1 MELSKFITKT
11 RHNHQNDLDGI
22 ALWGK
27 KFNFGDGACS
37 NKAIEQ
43 VKIHSVI
50 NLLLVRICTTSNS
63 AHGARGGNNLMQT
76 LSLSAYKANQHT
88 HTNNIQIHSGRS
100 AFARAFIKAAV
111 ASSAHQHNAA
121 QQEAPAALFFG
132 RAEFNFN

>member
-1 MELSKFITKT
+1 MEFSKFMTKT
-11 RHNHQNDLDGI
+11 RHSHHNDLDGI
-22 ALWGK
+22 ALWSK
-27 KFNFGDGACS
+27 KFNLGDGACS

-88 HTNNIQIHSGRS
+88 HTHKQHTNTLGPVGLRARIHKSGGCLQRAPTQCRAARS
-100 AFARAFIKAAV
+100 AGSPVFW
-111 ASSAHQHNAA
+111 SS
-121 QQEAPAALFFG
+121 
-132 RAEFNFN
+132 RV

>member
-1 MELSKFITKT
+1 MVS
-11 RHNHQNDLDGI
+11 
-22 ALWGK
+22 
-27 KFNFGDGACS
+27 S

-50 NLLLVRICTTSNS
+50 NLLLVRICTSSDS

-76 LSLSAYKANQHT
+76 LSLSANTKPSNTTHIYKH
-88 HTNNIQIHSGRS
+88 S

-121 QQEAPAALFFG
+121 
-132 RAEFNFN
+132 